1 MTHLSTGTLPTLATA
16 TAWAVL
22 AAVAT
27 LSPALSRAQKFPV
40 LPAQSDTARLVA
52 QAGVPLEELS
62 PNAPDRYVV
71 KKGDSLWAIAGLYL
85 KRPWRWPE
93 LWGMNYEEIRNP
105 HLIFPGQVLHL
116 ERRDGRARLKF
127 GPGGQLGAGEQP
139 SAAVDPGGIPT
150 VKLSPSVRAEGPRAD
165 ALPTLK
171 NSQIEPFLAE
181 PVVVDELALSLAPRI
196 VAMTDNRVL
205 LSHGDRAYALGPP
218 GQPLLE
224 GPDRPKIFRVYR
236 NPKPLIDPVTR
247 EVLGYEA
254 PHVGKAQLIS
264 GENTTTVTGEGE
276 TPQVLVVP
284 ATISIVGDRREM
296 FPGDRL
302 APEPPRP
309 FVSYTPHAPDR
320 PVDARVVSFYGDA
333 VIYAGQNQIVAIN
346 RGTRDGIEIGHV
358 LAVSRPGRAKVDTTA
373 GVPVAM
379 QLPDQRLGLLM
390 VFRPFERVSY
400 ALLLQVSEGVAIGD
414 VVTNPY

>member
-1 MTHLSTGTLPTLATA
+1 M
-16 TAWAVL
+16 
-22 AAVAT
+22 
-27 LSPALSRAQKFPV
+27 
-40 LPAQSDTARLVA
+40 
-52 QAGVPLEELS
+52 
-62 PNAPDRYVV
+62 
-71 KKGDSLWAIAGLYL
+71 
-85 KRPWRWPE
+85 
-93 LWGMNYEEIRNP
+93 
-105 HLIFPGQVLHL
+105 
-116 ERRDGRARLKF
+116 
-127 GPGGQLGAGEQP
+127 
-139 SAAVDPGGIPT
+139 
-150 VKLSPSVRAEGPRAD
+150 
-165 ALPTLK
+165 PTLK

>member
-1 MTHLSTGTLPTLATA
+1 MKHLRPGTFPTVATA

-22 AAVAT
+22 ATAGFSPETIFAQNFPITAT
-27 LSPALSRAQKFPV
+27 
-40 LPAQSDTARLVA
+40 QSQTARQVA
-52 QAGVPLEELS
+52 QAGVPLEELA
-62 PNAPDRYVV
+62 PDAPDRYVV
-71 KKGDSLWAIAGLYL
+71 KAGDTLWAISGMYL

-93 LWGMNYEEIRNP
+93 LWGMNYQEIRNP
-105 HLIFPGQVLHL
+105 HLIYPGQVLHL
-116 ERRDGRARLKF
+116 ERQDGRARLRV
-127 GPGGQLGAGEQP
+127 GEP
-139 SAAVDPGGIPT
+139 ADGSGVPT
-150 VKLSPSVRAEGPRAD
+150 IKLSPSVRAEGPRAD

-171 NSQIEPFLAE
+171 NNQIEPFLAE

-224 GPDRPKIFRVYR
+224 GPDRPKNFRVYR
-236 NPKPLIDPVTR
+236 NPKPLIDPMTR
-247 EVLGYEA
+247 EVLGFEA
-254 PHVGKAQLIS
+254 PNVGRAQLVA
-264 GENTTTVTGEGE
+264 GESTTTVPGSSD
-276 TPQVLVVP
+276 VLVVP
-284 ATISIVGDRREM
+284 ATIQIVGDRREM
-296 FPGDRL
+296 APGDRL

-309 FVSYTPHAPDR
+309 FISYTPHAPDR
-320 PVDARVVSFYGDA
+320 PVDARIASFYGDA
-333 VIYAGQNQIVAIN
+333 VIYAGQNQIVTIN

-358 LAVSRPGRAKVDTTA
+358 LAVSRPGRAKVDTTT
-373 GVPVAM
+373 GIPVAM

-414 VVTNPY
+414 VVTNP